1 MIVFK
6 CETSDKVGWKLWIKI
21 TLPLAFILLQLGVN
35 NVYILGFGIACLQ
48 SSVPISLMLI
58 QKTLPNMPAT
68 ATSLSLG
75 TSIALA
81 GLPLF
86 LLKNNTIVQY
96 WFMNKWLWVLI
107 TLFCAFLWYKI
118 HRFKWAKI

>member
-1 MIVFK
+1 MHLFYYNLV
-6 CETSDKVGWKLWIKI
+6 L
-21 TLPLAFILLQLGVN
+21 N

-58 QKTLPNMPAT
+58 QKALPNMPAT

-118 HRFKWAKI
+118 HRFKWAQNLIIIGLKSNLCNLLPKPS